1 MTIEI
6 KKSVK
11 PIKYKSAIDILEDRL
26 EQIKVNKN
34 KELIW
39 ILEHEEI
46 YTGGTSFSE
55 NEILDKSINFIKTN
69 RGGKI
74 TYHGPGQLVFYFVID
89 LNKRGK
95 NIKKIITAIERT
107 IIDTLKNYNIECFA
121 ELYEK
126 ATSRKQSYFVGSS
139 CKTERV
145 GVVQDFWTDP
155 NADYLPIFSKQNYL
169 IIKTFEHSQVSVPLY
184 PPSLGVQ
191 PIRQYGSIEDNFSSF
206 KTIINQSKART
217 ITDYGKIIDLTF
229 EGVPLNA
236 ITEIENE
243 KYRFLIQ
250 YPIKTINVNEEVKMV
265 QPDTGPILF
274 SDLNHDY
281 EMIMENLEL
290 AFIAWNKTDYSEFLV
305 RKEKKLNQEF
315 SVYHYHEVKKMKVIN
330 SIII

>member
-1 MTIEI
+1 M
-6 KKSVK
+6 KFFDFS
-11 PIKYKSAIDILEDRL
+11 
-26 EQIKVNKN
+26 
-34 KELIW
+34 
-39 ILEHEEI
+39 
-46 YTGGTSFSE
+46 TSF
-55 NEILDKSINFIKTN
+55 ILFQFDLSKIKPKTVSLSPPLPIN
-69 RGGKI
+69 
-74 TYHGPGQLVFYFVID
+74 
-89 LNKRGK
+89 
-95 NIKKIITAIERT
+95 NIRINIER
-107 IIDTLKNYNIECFA
+107 FA

-169 IIKTFEHSQVSVPLY
+169 IIKTFEHSQVSVPLF
-184 PPSLGVQ
+184 PSSLGVQ

-274 SDLNHDY
+274 SDLNHDF

-290 AFIAWNKTDYSEFLV
+290 AFIAWNKTDYAEFLV

-315 SVYHYHEVKKMKVIN
+315 SIFHHHEVKKMKVIN